1 MNIFYLDQSPT
12 RAAQMQCDQHV
23 VKMIL
28 ESAQLLS
35 TAHHE
40 LDGTSPAYKPTHKN
54 HPSAVWA
61 RSSANHY
68 RWLYE
73 HMIALGREYTRRFG
87 KVHLTIQKHAETLIR
102 APIAIRELGFT
113 EPPQCMPDECKR
125 PTAIEG
131 YKIYYKHKNDDWT
144 DAGRPMRYTN
154 CEVYNV

>member
-1 MNIFYLDQSPT
+1 MNIFYLDKSPI

-40 LDGTSPAYKPTHKN
+40 LDGFSPAYKPTHKN

-61 RSSANHY
+61 RSSLSHY
-68 RWLYE
+68 RWLYS
-73 HMIALGREYTRRFG
+73 HMIALGVEYTRRYG
-87 KVHLTIQKHAETLIR
+87 KVHLTIQKHAETLSR
-102 APIAIRELGFT
+102 APEAIPDLGFT

-125 PTAIEG
+125 HYAMHG
-131 YKIYYKHKNDDWT
+131 YQVYYKRKADEWA
-144 DAGRPMRYTN
+144 DAGRPMRFTN
-154 CEVYNV
+154 C